1 MKKALLLVD
10 IQNDYFP
17 GGKMELVGMKEA
29 AAQAQAL
36 LAEFRQRQW
45 PTYHIQHVSL
55 RKGAPFFLP
64 DTPGVEIHGSI
75 AALPGGDRH

>member
-17 GGKMELVGMKEA
+17 GGRMELVGMEEA
-29 AAQAQAL
+29 ASQAQAL
-36 LAEFRQRQW
+36 LAAFRRRQW

-55 RKGAPFFLP
+55 RKARPSSFP
-64 DTPGVEIHGSI
+64 TPRGCKSMPVS
-75 AALPGGDRH
+75 PRSGGRR